1 MSQFAPQVHGAEF
14 VAAWEALR
22 AHHAALS
29 NVTLRSLFENETSR
43 FGQLSCKNRGL
54 LLDYSKQR
62 LTPETMVKLLA
73 LADAA
78 KLSDK
83 IRALFSGEKINSTEK
98 RAVQHMALRRKES
111 IPCMIDGKDVMPDVR
126 AVRAKIATTA
136 ESIRSGTWR
145 GLTGQ
150 RIETVVNIGIGGS
163 DLGPRMVCNAL
174 GHLKSTPQVRFV
186 ANVDPA
192 DLTRALVGAQ
202 PATTIFIVT
211 SKTFTTQETLANANA
226 ARAWLRKPFG
236 QDADL
241 SRHFLAVS
249 AFPDRAVE
257 FGVGRNNVFP
267 MWDWV
272 GGRYSLWS
280 AVGLSIA
287 IGVGPEAFTQLLNG
301 AADMDTHFETTPLVR
316 NLPVLHA
323 LVGIWN
329 ANFEGYDNRL
339 VIPYSEALSRLP
351 AYLQQL
357 EMESN
362 GKRVDTSGAE
372 INYATSPAIWGE
384 PGTNGQH
391 AFFQWIHQGT
401 HVAPVD
407 FIVAAKS
414 QHQPLAQHEMLV
426 ANAIGQSR
434 ALLTGRESP
443 TDLHRASPGNR
454 PSTTLML
461 PELNPFTLGQ
471 LIAFYEH
478 MVFVQGTIWGI
489 NSFDQFGVELGKEI
503 ASQLLPAVAQKTNVP
518 DLDSSTR
525 GLIDAF
531 RSL

>member
-1 MSQFAPQVHGAEF
+1 MAKTAPQVHGTEF
-14 VAAWEALR
+14 ISVWNDLQ

-29 NVTLRSLFENETSR
+29 GVTLRSLFENESSR
-43 FGQLSCKNRGL
+43 FGQLSCRSRGL

-62 LTPETMVKLLA
+62 LTPETMTKLLA
-73 LADAA
+73 LAEAA
-78 KLSDK
+78 KLPEK
-83 IRALFSGEKINSTEK
+83 IRALFAGEKINFTEG

-111 IPCMIDGKDVMPDVR
+111 IPCKIDGKDVMPEVR
-126 AVRAKIATTA
+126 AVRERVTATA

-174 GHLKSTPQVRFV
+174 GHLKTTPQVRFV

-202 PATTIFIVT
+202 PATTLFIVT

-236 QDADL
+236 QEADL
-241 SRHFLAVS
+241 SRHFLAVT
-249 AFPDRAVE
+249 AFPERAVQ
-257 FGVGRNNVFP
+257 FGVGRANVFP

-301 AADMDTHFETTPLVR
+301 ASDMDSHFETTPLVR

-323 LVGIWN
+323 LVGLWN
-329 ANFEGYDNRL
+329 ANFEGYENRL

-362 GKRVDTSGAE
+362 GKRIDSAGAE
-372 INYATSPAIWGE
+372 IGYATSPAVWGE
-384 PGTNGQH
+384 PGTNAQH

-401 HVAPVD
+401 HVAPLD

-414 QHQPLAQHEMLV
+414 THQPAAQHHMLV

-434 ALLTGRESP
+434 ALLMGRESVS
-443 TDLHRASPGNR
+443 DAHRAFPGNR
-454 PSTTLML
+454 PSSTLML

-478 MVFVQGTIWGI
+478 MVFVQGVIWGI
-489 NSFDQFGVELGKEI
+489 NSFDQFGVELGKDI
-503 ASQLLPAVAQKTNVP
+503 ANQLLPAIATNAGIP

-525 GLIDAF
+525 GLIDGF
-531 RSL
+531 RTL

>member
-1 MSQFAPQVHGAEF
+1 V
-14 VAAWEALR
+14 
-22 AHHAALS
+22 
-29 NVTLRSLFENETSR
+29 
-43 FGQLSCKNRGL
+43 
-54 LLDYSKQR
+54 
-62 LTPETMVKLLA
+62 
-73 LADAA
+73 
-78 KLSDK
+78 
-83 IRALFSGEKINSTEK
+83 
-98 RAVQHMALRRKES
+98 
-111 IPCMIDGKDVMPDVR
+111 
-126 AVRAKIATTA
+126 
-136 ESIRSGTWR
+136 GT
-145 GLTGQ
+145 
-150 RIETVVNIGIGGS
+150 
-163 DLGPRMVCNAL
+163 
-174 GHLKSTPQVRFV
+174 
-186 ANVDPA
+186 
-192 DLTRALVGAQ
+192 
-202 PATTIFIVT
+202 
-211 SKTFTTQETLANANA
+211 
-226 ARAWLRKPFG
+226 
-236 QDADL
+236 
-241 SRHFLAVS
+241 
-249 AFPDRAVE
+249 
-257 FGVGRNNVFP
+257 
-267 MWDWV
+267 
-272 GGRYSLWS
+272 
-280 AVGLSIA
+280 
-287 IGVGPEAFTQLLNG
+287 EAFTQLLNG
-301 AADMDTHFETTPLVR
+301 AADMDTRFETTPLVR

-329 ANFEGYDNRL
+329 ANFEGYENRL

-414 QHQPLAQHEMLV
+414 QYQPLTQHEMLV
-426 ANAIGQSR
+426 ANAFGQSR

-478 MVFVQGTIWGI
+478 MVFVQGAIWGI

-503 ASQLLPAVAQKTNVP
+503 ASQLLPAVAQKANVP
-518 DLDSSTR
+518 NLDSSTR